1 MDSNASKNS
10 NSHKFFK
17 LWLNYEK
24 PAISLNN
31 LLKQELLSVL
41 NLDRQSLSFQ
51 SNFESLD
58 TLIDRQLILLSLERQ
73 RSLLDTVAKP
83 SALGRNPRRESGTAR
98 RGWSSVEESQDSR
111 NKFGV
116 SSDKDRQLS
125 DMRSIPLCYSC
136 PIGLI
141 LAPRLQISPQKVV
154 EDLRNLFN
162 RHSSSIES
170 SLPLYLETDP
180 TGWLNFYVT
189 ERAIASWLERSVW
202 LLKTQAKDKNSLLTW
217 ENSDLSPKSDLFRVQ
232 YIHARCCSL
241 LRLGARE
248 QLILVNNDFD
258 YVGWQLSQPRS
269 ISWLDGQHHL
279 WFDRQ
284 SEYNLLRQLLIVTD
298 SQTANDSGRWL
309 KLALALSQATAIFL
323 TDCRFL
329 GEIKEQYP
337 KRAIARLGLIALAQY
352 WLQKILLEKLNSWA
366 PTTL

>member
-1 MDSNASKNS
+1 MDSNACKNS

-24 PAISLNN
+24 PAISLKN

-41 NLDRQSLSFQ
+41 NLDRQILSFQ

-58 TLIDRQLILLSLERQ
+58 TLIDRQLVLLSLERR

-83 SALGRNPRRESGTAR
+83 SLGGNLRNRL
-98 RGWSSVEESQDSR
+98 SQDSR

-189 ERAIASWLERSVW
+189 ERAIASWLERSLW
-202 LLKTQAKDKNSLLTW
+202 LLKTQAKDNNSLLTW
-217 ENSDLSPKSDLFRVQ
+217 ENSDLCAKSDLFCVQ

-269 ISWLDGQHHL
+269 ISWLDEQHHL
-279 WFDRQ
+279 WFDRE

-352 WLQKILLEKLNSWA
+352 WLQKILVEKLNIAA